1 MPVLRSDNMLPV
13 NIDEYASLLPL
24 DDDQLLEQHVNPLML
39 ERLHRIR
46 GLYAFWLQYPNKST
60 KDIVQQDIDL
70 FKISQSKAYEDVRL
84 VQKLLGDIQAMTK
97 DFARWR
103 FNQMNER
110 HVLMAERDRDHRAIA
125 LLEKNFIK
133 ANQLDKEDTPDMA
146 FDQIVPLQIE
156 PTDDPTVLGIRRIPD
171 LRGMIRKMIAK
182 YSKSDI
188 EDAQYVEIE
197 QDEQSE

>member
-1 MPVLRSDNMLPV
+1 MLPV

-70 FKISQSKAYEDVRL
+70 FKISQSKAYEDVSL

>member
-1 MPVLRSDNMLPV
+1 MLPV

-70 FKISQSKAYEDVRL
+70 FKVSQSKAYEDVRL

-125 LLEKNFIK
+125 LLEKNYIK

-188 EDAQYVEIE
+188 ENAQYVEIE
-197 QDEQSE
+197 QDE

>member
-1 MPVLRSDNMLPV
+1 MLPV

>member
-1 MPVLRSDNMLPV
+1 MLPV

-156 PTDDPTVLGIRRIPD
+156 PTDDPTVLGFRRIPD

-188 EDAQYVEIE
+188 ENAQYVEIE
-197 QDEQSE
+197 QDE

>member
-1 MPVLRSDNMLPV
+1 MLPV

-110 HVLMAERDRDHRAIA
+110 HVLMAERDCDHRAIA

-197 QDEQSE
+197 QDDQSE

>member
-1 MPVLRSDNMLPV
+1 MLPV

-39 ERLHRIR
+39 ERLYRIR

-188 EDAQYVEIE
+188 ENAQYVEIE

>member
-1 MPVLRSDNMLPV
+1 MLPV

-188 EDAQYVEIE
+188 ENAQYVEIE
-197 QDEQSE
+197 QDE

>member
-1 MPVLRSDNMLPV
+1 MLPV

-188 EDAQYVEIE
+188 EDAQYVDIE

>member
-1 MPVLRSDNMLPV
+1 MLPV

-171 LRGMIRKMIAK
+171 LRGMIKKMIAK

>member
-1 MPVLRSDNMLPV
+1 MLPV

-188 EDAQYVEIE
+188 EDAQYIEIE

>member
-1 MPVLRSDNMLPV
+1 MLPV

-60 KDIVQQDIDL
+60 KAIVQQDIDL

>member
-1 MPVLRSDNMLPV
+1 MLPV

-197 QDEQSE
+197 QDDQSE

>member
-1 MPVLRSDNMLPV
+1 MLPV

-188 EDAQYVEIE
+188 ENAQYVEIE

>member
-1 MPVLRSDNMLPV
+1 MLPV

-84 VQKLLGDIQAMTK
+84 VQKLLGNIQAMTK